1 MSSTLFP
8 TLVAQDPELANMI
21 ELEMA
26 RQYRGLEMIAS
37 ENLTSKAV
45 LECLG
50 SALTNKYAEGEPGN
64 RYYGGTMYVDL
75 VENLAKK
82 RALAAFG
89 LDPEEWGVNVQ
100 PYSGSPANF
109 AVYTG
114 LLEPHSR
121 IMGLDLPSGGHLT
134 HGFYTPKKKV
144 SATSIYFES
153 FPYRVKADGLIDYD
167 GLESVALVFRPRM
180 IIMGASAYSRDY
192 DYDRFRKICDE
203 AGSLLFM
210 DMAHTAGLI
219 AGGALKSPFP
229 YADVVTTTTH
239 KSLRG
244 PRAGVIFYRKKDR
257 QGKPTD
263 YESRIN
269 QAVFPGCQGG
279 PHEHQIAAIATQM
292 REVCTPEWKVYA
304 AQVQSNARALAA
316 ALNAKGHEFVSG
328 GTDNHLLLW
337 NVRAHGLTG
346 SKVEKLLDA
355 VSISVNKNTIPGDKS
370 AMTPGGIR
378 VGTPSLTSRG
388 MVESDMV
395 IVAGFLDRAIALAR
409 QIQEEVKSVKLND
422 FIEALSA
429 HADVAALR
437 RDVEAFA
444 TTFAMPS
451 FDPARI
457 VYRDG
462 IPATQ

>member
-1 MSSTLFP
+1 MASLIP
-8 TLVAQDPELANMI
+8 TLAEKDPELANMI
-21 ELEMA
+21 ELEMG
-26 RQYRGLEMIAS
+26 RQFRGLEMIAS

-64 RYYGGTMYVDL
+64 RYYGGTVFVDM

-109 AVYTG
+109 AAYTA

-153 FPYRVKADGLIDYD
+153 LPYHVGEDGLIDYD
-167 GLESVALVFRPRM
+167 ALESSAQVFRPKM
-180 IIMGASAYSRDY
+180 IIAGASAYARDF
-192 DYDRFRKICDE
+192 DYERFRAICDNVD
-203 AGSLLFM
+203 SLLLM
-210 DMAHTAGLI
+210 DMAHTAGLV
-219 AGGALKSPFP
+219 AGGVLKSPFP

-244 PRAGVIFYRKKDR
+244 PRAGMIFYRKKDR
-257 QGKPTD
+257 QGKPAD

-292 REVCTPEWKVYA
+292 QEVCSEEWKTYA

-316 ALNAKGHEFVSG
+316 ALMSKGHVLVSG

-337 NVRAHGLTG
+337 NVRVHGLTG

-355 VSISVNKNTIPGDKS
+355 VSISVNKNTIAGDKS

-378 VGTPSLTSRG
+378 VGTLALTSRG
-388 MVESDMV
+388 MVEADMSA
-395 IVAGFLDRAIALAR
+395 VAEFLDRAIVLAK
-409 QIQEEVKSVKLND
+409 QIQAEKNAMKLSD
-422 FIEALSA
+422 FVEALRTHSG
-429 HADVAALR
+429 VAALR
-437 RDVEAFA
+437 KEVETLA
-444 TTFAMPS
+444 TAFAMPS
-451 FDPARI
+451 FDVDCI
-457 VYRDG
+457 KYKDG
-462 IPATQ
+462 LPEGY

>member
-1 MSSTLFP
+1 MASLLP
-8 TLVAQDPELANMI
+8 TLAEQDPELANMI
-21 ELEMA
+21 ELEMS
-26 RQYRGLEMIAS
+26 RQFRGLEMIAS

-64 RYYGGTMYVDL
+64 RYYGGTVYVDM

-89 LDPEEWGVNVQ
+89 LDPEVWGVNVQ

-109 AVYTG
+109 AAYTA

-153 FPYRVKADGLIDYD
+153 FPYRVKEDGLIDYD
-167 GLESVALVFRPRM
+167 TLESVALVFRPQM
-180 IIMGASAYSRDY
+180 IIAGASAYARDF
-192 DYDRFRKICDE
+192 DYERFRHICDE
-203 AGSLLFM
+203 VGSLLLM

-244 PRAGVIFYRKKDR
+244 PRAGMIFYRKKDF

-263 YESRIN
+263 YENRIN

-304 AQVQSNARALAA
+304 KQVQSNARTLAA
-316 ALNAKGHEFVSG
+316 ALSAKGHKFVSG

-337 NVRAHGLTG
+337 NVRVHGLTG
-346 SKVEKLLDA
+346 SKMEKLLDA

-378 VGTPSLTSRG
+378 VGTLSLTSRG
-388 MVESDMV
+388 MVEADMRV
-395 IVAGFLDRAIALAR
+395 IAEFLDRAIELAK
-409 QIQEEVKSVKLND
+409 QIQTEVGSVKLND
-422 FIEALSA
+422 FVEALPKYSG
-429 HADVAALR
+429 VAALR

-444 TTFAMPS
+444 TTFAIPT
-451 FDPARI
+451 FDVARI
-457 VYRDG
+457 KYQGD
-462 IPATQ
+462 PPKEL

>member
-1 MSSTLFP
+1 MASLIP
-8 TLVAQDPELANMI
+8 NLALQDPELANMI
-21 ELEMA
+21 ELEMG
-26 RQYRGLEMIAS
+26 RQFRGLEMIAS
-37 ENLTSKAV
+37 ENLTSKVV

-75 VENLAKK
+75 IENLAKK

-109 AVYTG
+109 AVYTA
-114 LLEPHSR
+114 LLKPHSR

-153 FPYRVKADGLIDYD
+153 FPYRVKEDGLIDYD
-167 GLESVALVFRPRM
+167 ALESIALVYRPKM
-180 IIMGASAYSRDY
+180 IIAGASAYSRDF
-192 DYDRFRKICDE
+192 DYGRFRHICDE
-203 AGSLLFM
+203 AGSILFM

-219 AGGALKSPFP
+219 AGGVLKSPFP

-244 PRAGVIFYRKKDR
+244 PRAGMIFFRKKDR
-257 QGKPTD
+257 QGNPTD
-263 YESRIN
+263 YENRIN

-279 PHEHQIAAIATQM
+279 PHVHQIAAIATQM
-292 REVCTPEWKVYA
+292 REVCSEEWRVYA
-304 AQVQSNARALAA
+304 KQVQSNARALAA
-316 ALNAKGHEFVSG
+316 ALNAKGYELVSG

-337 NVRAHGLTG
+337 NVRAQGLTG

-355 VSISVNKNTIPGDKS
+355 ISISTNKNTIPGDKS

-378 VGTPSLTSRG
+378 VGTSSLTSRC
-388 MVESDMV
+388 MTEAHM
-395 IVAGFLDRAIALAR
+395 ITVADFLDRAIALAKE
-409 QIQEEVKSVKLND
+409 IQAEVKSVKLND
-422 FIEALSA
+422 FVEVLSK
-429 HADVAALR
+429 HPRVAALR
-437 RDVEAFA
+437 REVEAFA
-444 TTFAMPS
+444 TTFIMPT
-451 FDPARI
+451 FDAKRI
-457 VYRDG
+457 KYKDG
-462 IPATQ
+462 LPE

>member
-1 MSSTLFP
+1 MASLIP
-8 TLVAQDPELANMI
+8 TLAEQDPELANMI
-21 ELEMA
+21 ELEMG
-26 RQYRGLEMIAS
+26 RQFRGLEMIAS

-64 RYYGGTMYVDL
+64 RYYGGTVYVDM

-109 AVYTG
+109 AVYTA

-153 FPYRVKADGLIDYD
+153 FPYRVKEDGLIDYD
-167 GLESVALVFRPRM
+167 ALESVALVFRPKM
-180 IIMGASAYSRDY
+180 IIAGASAYARDF
-192 DYDRFRKICDE
+192 DYERFRAICDE

-219 AGGALKSPFP
+219 AGGVLRSPFP

-244 PRAGVIFYRKKDR
+244 PRAGMIFYRKKDR

-263 YESRIN
+263 YENRIN

-292 REVCTPEWKVYA
+292 REVCSEEWKVYA
-304 AQVQSNARALAA
+304 KQVQSNARALAA
-316 ALNAKGHEFVSG
+316 ALRAKGHVFVSG

-337 NVRAHGLTG
+337 NVRVHGLTG

-378 VGTPSLTSRG
+378 IGTPSLTSRG
-388 MVESDMV
+388 MVEADMV
-395 IVAGFLDRAIALAR
+395 TVSEFLDRAVALAK
-409 QIQEEVKSVKLND
+409 QIQAEVNSVKLSD
-422 FIEALSA
+422 FVEALRK
-429 HADVAALR
+429 HAGVAALR
-437 RDVEAFA
+437 ADVEVFA
-444 TTFAMPS
+444 TTFPIPS
-451 FDPARI
+451 FDAERI
-457 VYRDG
+457 KYRDSL
-462 IPATQ
+462 PEEQ

>member
-1 MSSTLFP
+1 MASLLP
-8 TLVAQDPELANMI
+8 TLAEQDPELANMI
-21 ELEMA
+21 ELEMS
-26 RQYRGLEMIAS
+26 RQFRGLEMIAS

-64 RYYGGTMYVDL
+64 RYYGGTVYVDM

-89 LDPEEWGVNVQ
+89 LDPEVWGVNVQ

-109 AVYTG
+109 AAYTA

-153 FPYRVKADGLIDYD
+153 FPYRVKEDGLIDYD
-167 GLESVALVFRPRM
+167 TLESVALVFRPQM
-180 IIMGASAYSRDY
+180 IIAGASAYARDF
-192 DYDRFRKICDE
+192 DYERFRHICDE
-203 AGSLLFM
+203 VGSLLLM

-244 PRAGVIFYRKKDR
+244 PRAGMIFYRKKNF
-257 QGKPTD
+257 QGNPTD
-263 YESRIN
+263 YENRIN

-304 AQVQSNARALAA
+304 KQVQSNAHTLADALS
-316 ALNAKGHEFVSG
+316 AKGHKFVSG

-337 NVRAHGLTG
+337 NVRVHGLTG
-346 SKVEKLLDA
+346 SKMEKLLDA

-378 VGTPSLTSRG
+378 VGTLSLTSRG
-388 MVESDMV
+388 MVEADMRV
-395 IVAGFLDRAIALAR
+395 IAEFLDRAIELAK
-409 QIQEEVKSVKLND
+409 QIQTEVGSVKLND
-422 FIEALSA
+422 FVEALPKYSG
-429 HADVAALR
+429 VAALR

-444 TTFAMPS
+444 TTFAIPT
-451 FDPARI
+451 FDVARI
-457 VYRDG
+457 KYRG
-462 IPATQ
+462 GPPEEL

>member
-1 MSSTLFP
+1 MASLIP
-8 TLVAQDPELANMI
+8 TLAEQDPELANMI
-21 ELEMA
+21 ELEMS
-26 RQYRGLEMIAS
+26 RQFRGLEMIAS

-50 SALTNKYAEGEPGN
+50 STLTNKYAEGEPGN
-64 RYYGGTMYVDL
+64 RYYGGTAFVDM

-82 RALAAFG
+82 RALSAFS

-153 FPYRVKADGLIDYD
+153 FPYHVKEDGLIGYD
-167 GLESVALVFRPRM
+167 ALESVALVFRPKM
-180 IIMGASAYSRDY
+180 IIAGASAYARDF
-192 DYDRFRKICDE
+192 DYERFRHICDE
-203 AGSLLFM
+203 VGSLLFM

-219 AGGALKSPFP
+219 AGGVLKSPFP

-244 PRAGVIFYRKKDR
+244 PRAGMIFYRKKDR
-257 QGKPTD
+257 QGNPTD
-263 YESRIN
+263 HESRIN

-292 REVCTPEWKVYA
+292 REVCSQEWKAYA
-304 AQVQSNARALAA
+304 VQVQSNARALAA
-316 ALNAKGHEFVSG
+316 ALSSKGHVFVSG

-337 NVRAHGLTG
+337 NVRVHGLTG
-346 SKVEKLLDA
+346 SKMEKLLDA

-378 VGTPSLTSRG
+378 IGTLALTSRG
-388 MVESDMV
+388 MVEADM
-395 IVAGFLDRAIALAR
+395 ITVAEFLDRAIVLAK
-409 QIQEEVKSVKLND
+409 QIQAGMNTVKLSD
-422 FIEALSA
+422 FVEALQT
-429 HADVAALR
+429 HAGVAALR
-437 RDVEAFA
+437 TDVEAFA

-451 FDPARI
+451 FDVERI
-457 VYRDG
+457 KYKDSLPG
-462 IPATQ
+462 EH